1 MCSPASTI
9 SLALA
14 ARARSA
20 NFGITAQHLGRV
32 RAGAGVAAAGVRAG
46 GLSRAAT
53 FLLTRTAELPP
64 TVVKREAA
72 EPVAKE
78 LVRLQLQHRC
88 GMHGF
93 PRSGGKETAGKA
105 KEKAE
110 AKAKADGIKG
120 GRVGAKLRNASA
132 AQKFLLI
139 VSWINV
145 EILSSRTAPQA
156 PRPYLLSYPY
166 VYIYYDEA
174 TSYVR
179 DVHTPLAGC
188 MTLPVGVPWH

>member
-1 MCSPASTI
+1 M
-9 SLALA
+9 
-14 ARARSA
+14 
-20 NFGITAQHLGRV
+20 
-32 RAGAGVAAAGVRAG
+32 
-46 GLSRAAT
+46 
-53 FLLTRTAELPP
+53 
-64 TVVKREAA
+64 VKQ
-72 EPVAKE
+72 

-93 PRSGGKETAGKA
+93 LRSSGGKEMAGKA
-105 KEKAE
+105 KEKAK

-120 GRVGAKLRNASA
+120 GRVGAKLCNASA